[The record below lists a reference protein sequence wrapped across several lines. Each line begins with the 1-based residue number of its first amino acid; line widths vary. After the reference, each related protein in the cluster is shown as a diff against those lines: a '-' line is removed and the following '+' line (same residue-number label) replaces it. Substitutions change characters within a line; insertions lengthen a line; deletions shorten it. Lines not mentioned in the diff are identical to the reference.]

1 MGNPLD
7 DIDWSRV
14 SKRLTA
20 FAHWRLGSRG
30 TWQDAEDLANEA
42 ITRVFSPDY
51 KAWDPATEP
60 DLLRHLGSVVNGLI
74 SNMSRT
80 AREELGGDVLGE
92 EGTAP
97 RRDAHRTAGVASWVD
112 GKIYATEI
120 LERIATEVEGD
131 KLASKVFWLEVE
143 GVPEPKNQ
151 AARLGRP
158 IRDIYN
164 ARRRL
169 EAKLAMVK
177 EALQK
182 EARDAEEG

>member
-7 DIDWSRV
+7 DIDWSRS

-30 TWQDAEDLANEA
+30 TWEDAEDLANEA

-74 SNMSRT
+74 SNRSRT
-80 AREELGGDVLGE
+80 AREELAGDALGE
-92 EGTAP
+92 DGAAP
-97 RRDAHRTAGVASWVD
+97 RREVHRTEGGASWAD
-112 GKIYATEI
+112 GRIFATEI
-120 LERIATEVEGD
+120 LERVATAVEGD
-131 KLASKVFWLEVE
+131 KLVSKVFWLEVE
-143 GVPEPKNQ
+143 GVAEPKDQ
-151 AARLGRP
+151 ASRLSRP

-169 EAKLAMVK
+169 EAKLAIVN
-177 EALQK
+177 EELQK
-182 EARDAEEG
+182 EARDAEEE